1 VVARSGGVVAALF
14 AAIVLATAAPAADER
29 VVRGVHQG
37 RTYRLSLPP
46 TPAPARPLIVALHGC
61 GQTPDDFAL
70 GTRLDQAAARRGL
83 RVLYPAQGA
92 TDNPARCWNWW
103 SPRTPAGGE
112 VGEILALVREMQRVH
127 QPNSGRIVVLGL
139 SAGGYMAVNL
149 LCAAPDLVVGVG
161 VAAGGP
167 YRCAETSRGPV
178 ACMRGEH
185 LDAGEAASR
194 CVKAGGKAP
203 AARASLWQ
211 GERDPVV
218 RPLNLTALTLMFV
231 DLRKPSDS
239 RKLGDSGRPPSPLTS
254 TPTVVNGAVRTVYR
268 AADGRPVIESWL
280 VSGMPHAWSGGDARG
295 THTYPAGPDATEAML
310 RFLVD
315 D

>member
-14 AAIVLATAAPAADER
+14 AAIVLATAAPAADDR

-37 RTYRLSLPP
+37 RAYRLHVPA

-83 RVLYPAQGA
+83 RVLYPAQAA
-92 TDNPARCWNWW
+92 TDNPARCWNWFVG

-218 RPLNLTALTLMFV
+218 RPLNLTALTMMFV
-231 DLRKPSDS
+231 ELRAP
-239 RKLGDSGRPPSPLTS
+239 RPVAATERRD
-254 TPTVVNGAVRTVYR
+254 GAVRTVYR

-315 D
+315 E

>member
-1 VVARSGGVVAALF
+1 MIERRMAGGVVALVALL
-14 AAIVLATAAPAADER
+14 IATAAPAADDR

-37 RTYRLSLPP
+37 RAYRFYVPA

-83 RVLYPAQGA
+83 RVLYPAQTA
-92 TDNPARCWNWW
+92 ANNPALCWNWFVG
-103 SPRTPAGGE
+103 SPRMPAGGE
-112 VGEILALVREMQRVH
+112 VGEILALVREVQRPYH
-127 QPNSGRIVVLGL
+127 PDGGRIVVLGL

-178 ACMRGEH
+178 ACMRGER
-185 LDAGEAASR
+185 LDGDEAASR

-203 AARASLWQ
+203 TASTAPPTAARSSKAGWCRACPTLGAAAMRAGRTRTRPAPTRRKRCFASWW
-211 GERDPVV
+211 
-218 RPLNLTALTLMFV
+218 M
-231 DLRKPSDS
+231 SD
-239 RKLGDSGRPPSPLTS
+239 RAPSGR
-254 TPTVVNGAVRTVYR
+254 A
-268 AADGRPVIESWL
+268 
-280 VSGMPHAWSGGDARG
+280 
-295 THTYPAGPDATEAML
+295 
-310 RFLVD
+310 
-315 D
+315 